1 MILYFR
7 WIEYLEI
14 FKNWEIEYN
23 RNFAEIYFWS
33 KMADPTFSRT
43 RRQLRIIAVQ
53 KWPQLEKKV
62 KYDIYDL
69 FSSLFCP
76 PFIIETNLRIIKHP
90 MCIYLFPGFEH
101 QRIYFRSKRNTNKY
115 NRTYF
120 FFFLFTIYHISIKS
134 WQIFALLLWRAL
146 KNYTNYHHRFR
157 RFKWN
162 AITQRID
169 GNS

>member
-14 FKNWEIEYN
+14 LKNWEIEYN

-120 FFFLFTIYHISIKS
+120 FFFSFHNLPYIHKILTNIRITFMTSIKKLYELS
-134 WQIFALLLWRAL
+134 SSISPF
-146 KNYTNYHHRFR
+146 
-157 RFKWN
+157 
-162 AITQRID
+162 
-169 GNS
+169 